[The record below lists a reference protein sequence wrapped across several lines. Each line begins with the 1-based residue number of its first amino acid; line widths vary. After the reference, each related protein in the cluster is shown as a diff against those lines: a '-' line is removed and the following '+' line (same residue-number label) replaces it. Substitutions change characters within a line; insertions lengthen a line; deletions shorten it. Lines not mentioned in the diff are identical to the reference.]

1 MHPTIKFTTDW
12 SKTSVNFLD
21 VTVSIA
27 EGVIETDLYVKPTD
41 SHQYLLSSSCHPFY
55 CKKGIPY
62 SQALRLN
69 RICSKN
75 EFFDKRCND
84 LEKYLLERGYSEK
97 MVHKEILR
105 ARAIP
110 RDALLEKVN
119 NQEKQNKITFNITYH
134 PVFRN
139 VRKILEE
146 LHVILA
152 SDDGHKKVFPDVPM
166 IGFKINKNLKAHLVR
181 SQLPDL
187 DEVGRSKPCG
197 GKRPPCHL
205 CENMKDTCTFKSKHL
220 NEVHKINKKYNY
232 NSKMAVYLIECEI
245 CGEQHTGSTKTKFT
259 SRANNYKSTQRKFVN
274 KEAVPKQ
281 ALKQKRFHEHY
292 CSDRHNGIQ
301 DWVITLIDSADTL
314 TELRKK
320 ELYWMFKLKAYAPY
334 GLNER
339 NVYEAF

>member
-1 MHPTIKFTTDW
+1 M
-12 SKTSVNFLD
+12 
-21 VTVSIA
+21 VSITD
-27 EGVIETDLYVKPTD
+27 GIIETDPYMKPTD

-69 RICSKN
+69 RICSNN

-119 NQEKQNKITFNITYH
+119 KQEKQNKITFNISYD
-134 PVFRN
+134 PVFRD

-152 SDDGHKKVFPDVPM
+152 SDDGHKKVFPDVPL
-166 IGFKINKNLKAHLVR
+166 IGFKKNKNLKVHLVR

-187 DEVGRSKPCG
+187 DEVCRSKPCV

-205 CENMKDTCTFKSKHL
+205 CENIKDTCTFKSKHL
-220 NEVHKINKKYNY
+220 D
-232 NSKMAVYLIECEI
+232 EI
-245 CGEQHTGSTKTKFT
+245 IV
-259 SRANNYKSTQRKFVN
+259 TQNWQF
-274 KEAVPKQ
+274 
-281 ALKQKRFHEHY
+281 
-292 CSDRHNGIQ
+292 I
-301 DWVITLIDSADTL
+301 
-314 TELRKK
+314 
-320 ELYWMFKLKAYAPY
+320 
-334 GLNER
+334 
-339 NVYEAF
+339 